1 VEDRRSGG
9 PVRGGPVQWGPDAV
23 EARRR
28 TRQRVPSAVV
38 AGGRLRRDGGQP
50 AGPALCCFVI
60 FFFFCF
66 VCRVSQLGRTAKN
79 IPRRLQA
86 VSKGR
91 RQLAF
96 LCRVPPVAHD
106 KDP

>member
-1 VEDRRSGG
+1 VRWRTGAVGDRRVEDRCSGAPTRWRPG
-9 PVRGGPVQWGPDAV
+9 GVLGSAPPVRWWL
-23 EARRR
+23 
-28 TRQRVPSAVV
+28 V
-38 AGGRLRRDGGQP
+38 AGCDAMVASRRAP
-50 AGPALCCFVI
+50 PYVI
-60 FFFFCF
+60 FFFFF
-66 VCRVSQLGRTAKN
+66 VCRVSQLGRTTKN

-96 LCRVPPVAHD
+96 LCRAPPVAHD